1 MQFETAGGGG
11 LPLRCGMAID
21 NRLEEE
27 EQARLDAMMTEFRAA
42 RQRRLEKQAIAEVN
56 RRLTRR
62 TPAVDPKVP
71 PAKLN

>member
-1 MQFETAGGGG
+1 LKQPAAAAW
-11 LPLRCGMAID
+11 RDDVVMATD
-21 NRLEEE
+21 DRLEE
-27 EQARLDAMMTEFRAA
+27 EQARLDAMTTEFRAA

-62 TPAVDPKVP
+62 TPAVDPRVP

>member
-27 EQARLDAMMTEFRAA
+27 QARLDAMMAEFRAA
-42 RQRRLEKQAIAEVN
+42 RQRRLERQAIAEVN
-56 RRLTRR
+56 RRLTQR

>member
-1 MQFETAGGGG
+1 
-11 LPLRCGMAID
+11 
-21 NRLEEE
+21 
-27 EQARLDAMMTEFRAA
+27 MTEFRAA

-62 TPAVDPKVP
+62 TPAVDDPKTP

>member
-1 MQFETAGGGG
+1 
-11 LPLRCGMAID
+11 MAID
-21 NRLEEE
+21 NRLEE

-62 TPAVDPKVP
+62 TPAVDDPKTP

>member
-1 MQFETAGGGG
+1 VQFETAGGGG
-11 LPLRCGMAID
+11 LPLRCGMATD
-21 NRLEEE
+21 NRLEE
-27 EQARLDAMMTEFRAA
+27 EQARLDAMMAEFRAA

-56 RRLTRR
+56 RRLTQR

>member
-1 MQFETAGGGG
+1 
-11 LPLRCGMAID
+11 MAID

-27 EQARLDAMMTEFRAA
+27 QVRLDAMMAEFRAA

-62 TPAVDPKVP
+62 PPADDPKVP

>member
-1 MQFETAGGGG
+1 MLFETAGGSR
-11 LPLRCGMAID
+11 LSLRCRMAID
-21 NRLEEE
+21 DRLEE

-56 RRLTRR
+56 RRLTR
-62 TPAVDPKVP
+62 TPPADPKVP

>member
-11 LPLRCGMAID
+11 LSLRCRMAID
-21 NRLEEE
+21 DRLEE

-56 RRLTRR
+56 RRLTR